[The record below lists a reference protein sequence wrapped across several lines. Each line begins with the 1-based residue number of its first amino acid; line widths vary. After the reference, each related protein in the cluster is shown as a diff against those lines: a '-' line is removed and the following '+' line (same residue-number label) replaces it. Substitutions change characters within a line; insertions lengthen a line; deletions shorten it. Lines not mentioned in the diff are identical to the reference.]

1 MLRKCLFCML
11 LFIGIVHFS
20 LGEEIDHF
28 KEIQSQ
34 KKEQANTDFSMGKKV
49 YFTFRLGVG
58 SSAELGGA
66 SQASLDIRPVKLP
79 IAVSILAESY
89 RRSPLRKYYAEPD
102 DVWFA
107 AINLL
112 YMPHPLRIKMQ
123 DFTLRVNFFLGGGIG
138 GLKLWKY
145 ERTDDPS
152 WREEPYATERGIMY
166 NLEAGINVRVFWKL
180 GFYASTKYIYAKK
193 KRDGV
198 KVIDLNST
206 SWLVGLTL
214 NL

>member
-1 MLRKCLFCML
+1 MVRKSLFFML

-20 LGEEIDHF
+20 LGEEIGHY

-34 KKEQANTDFSMGKKV
+34 KKEKASADSSKEKKI
-49 YFTFRLGVG
+49 YFTFRLGAGG
-58 SSAELGGA
+58 STELGGGG
-66 SQASLDIRPVKLP
+66 QATLDIRPGKLP
-79 IAVSILAESY
+79 IAISILFEEY
-89 RRSPLRKYYAEPD
+89 RRMPLRKYYAEPD
-102 DVWFA
+102 DTWFS

-112 YMPHPLRIKMQ
+112 YMTHPFRIK
-123 DFTLRVNFFLGGGIG
+123 RVNIFLGGGIG

-152 WREEPYATERGIMY
+152 WRDEPYAKERGIIY
-166 NLEAGINVRVFWKL
+166 NLEAGINVRAFRKI
-180 GFYASTKYIYAKK
+180 GFYAVTKYIYAKK

-206 SWLVGLTL
+206 SWHVGITFNFGLF
-214 NL
+214 